1 MTKKIL
7 VVEDDPIN
15 RQVLSDFLA
24 AQGYATVVA
33 CDGAEGVRMF
43 LSESPDLMIVDA
55 LLPLKSGFEVCFEV
69 RRTPTGRSLPVL
81 LMSAVCKDTHTA
93 IHATADLH
101 AQGYFIK
108 PFKMRDLLRSVNTL
122 LGEAS

>member
-1 MTKKIL
+1 MAKKIL

-15 RQVLSDFLA
+15 RQVLSDFLG
-24 AQGYATVVA
+24 AQGYTTVVA

-43 LSESPDLMIVDA
+43 LSEAPDLMIVDA

-69 RRTPTGRSLPVL
+69 RRTVAGRATPML

-93 IHATADLH
+93 FHATTDLH
-101 AQGYFIK
+101 AQGFFIK
-108 PFKMRDLLRSVNTL
+108 PFKMRDLLQSITALV
-122 LGEAS
+122 GEAN